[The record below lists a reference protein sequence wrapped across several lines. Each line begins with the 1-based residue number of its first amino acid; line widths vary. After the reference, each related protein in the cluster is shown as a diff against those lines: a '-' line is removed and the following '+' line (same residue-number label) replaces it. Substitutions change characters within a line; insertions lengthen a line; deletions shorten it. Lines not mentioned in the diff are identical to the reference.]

1 MRTIAGS
8 RPSSTP
14 LKKTST
20 RKLKAGVIA
29 QNSHGSALA
38 AEDAPSC
45 PSSSSLASL
54 PVDRVLIAWRRGLI
68 RQRAAPD
75 NNDNTRS
82 RGKECEKVCAGTRF
96 CLCGRLGRRRRCRE
110 RVQSRPRNTCMSG
123 ADAYCAPLAG
133 AQGLVNLPVLVIVEA
148 QSHVAHCGQFPEIHI

>member
-1 MRTIAGS
+1 MKTIAGS
-8 RPSSTP
+8 KPSSTP
-14 LKKTST
+14 LKKTHT

-38 AEDAPSC
+38 AADAPSC

-54 PVDRVLIAWRRGLI
+54 TLDRVLIARRRGLV
-68 RQRAAPD
+68 RQRTAPG

-82 RGKECEKVCAGTRF
+82 RDKVCAGTRV
-96 CLCGRLGRRRRCRE
+96 LRVLAAARAEETLPRAGAELLAEHMHEWCGC
-110 RVQSRPRNTCMSG
+110 N
-123 ADAYCAPLAG
+123 CAPLAG

-148 QSHVAHCGQFPEIHI
+148 QGHVAHFESNS